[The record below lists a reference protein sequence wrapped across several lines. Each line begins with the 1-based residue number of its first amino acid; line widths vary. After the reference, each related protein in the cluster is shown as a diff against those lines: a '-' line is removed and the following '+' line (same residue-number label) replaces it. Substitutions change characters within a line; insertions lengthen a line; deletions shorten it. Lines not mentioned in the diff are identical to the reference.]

1 MSAAR
6 LGAGFCAGIFVGA
19 SLWSWAAPTPSLRPY
34 EVFAAALAIV
44 RDRYVEPLAEPRL
57 LADAI
62 AGMVHARDVHSVY
75 LPPSRYARAQEDT
88 EGELADPGLE
98 LGAELVE
105 SAAVPRVVVAK
116 VILGSPAE
124 LAGLAAGD
132 LVLAID
138 GQPTS
143 TDAAGLKSAG
153 RRLRGDAG
161 TRLTL
166 TVQRA
171 AWRRPREVALL
182 RAQRR
187 PTTATFTAL
196 GPELGLLSID
206 RFAETTAHQA
216 ARALA
221 AAERAQVRALVLDLR
236 GNRGGVVDQALAVAD
251 LFLESGTLVTVVE
264 RGRRQRRLAH
274 PGAFT
279 GALVVLVDRYTASAA
294 ELVAAALAEHGRARL
309 VGEPTF
315 GKGSVQTY
323 FPLADGGAL
332 RLTTGWYLTPNGNS
346 LETKG
351 IAPHVAVPSH
361 DGAKPTR
368 PMSSS
373 QTPSARAANGAT
385 IAPGFDDDPQLVAA
399 VAVARALLSEERDRR
414 H

>member
-19 SLWSWAAPTPSLRPY
+19 SLWSWAAPAPSLRPY
-34 EVFAAALAIV
+34 EVFAEALAIV
-44 RDRYVEPLAEPRL
+44 RDRYAEPLAEPRL

-75 LPPSRYARAQEDT
+75 LPPARYARAQEDT

-98 LGAELVE
+98 LGTELE
-105 SAAVPRVVVAK
+105 AAPRVVVAK
-116 VILGSPAE
+116 VHAGSPAE

-132 LVLAID
+132 RLLAID

-143 TDAAGLKSAG
+143 ADAEGVKVAG
-153 RRLRGDAG
+153 RRLRGEAG

-166 TVQRA
+166 TVTRA

-187 PTTATFTAL
+187 PTTAWFTSL

-274 PGAFT
+274 PGAF
-279 GALVVLVDRYTASAA
+279 GGGLVVLIDRHTASAA

-323 FPLADGGAL
+323 FPLADGSAL
-332 RLTTGWYLTPNGNS
+332 RLTTGWYLTPKGNS

-351 IAPHVAVPSH
+351 IAPHVAVTGP
-361 DGAKPTR
+361 DRPKPPR
-368 PMSSS
+368 PTSSS

-385 IAPGFDDDPQLVAA
+385 IGPGFDDDPQLVAA